1 MYCLNYNQC
10 VRLLGKNGQKI
21 SAISA
26 DVNEYANSGEMDYIV
41 MDNSECK
48 EEVNS
53 KLDEVLKRRTLH
65 KIKSMLLL
73 LV

>member
-1 MYCLNYNQC
+1 
-10 VRLLGKNGQKI
+10 LGKNGQKI

-26 DVNEYANSGEMDYIV
+26 DVNEYANSGETNYIV
-41 MDNSECK
+41 MDSGCK

>member
-10 VRLLGKNGQKI
+10 VRLFGKNGQKI
-21 SAISA
+21 CAISA
-26 DVNEYANSGEMDYIV
+26 DVNEYANSGETDYIV
-41 MDNSECK
+41 MDNSGYK

-53 KLDEVLKRRTLH
+53 KLDKVLKRRTLH